1 MLVGLVETRLMQ
13 TDTRQIPALS
23 LDRTTGRARASTPA
37 DRCALMLLDAYGGL
51 SRAFQQRGLY
61 RACRLAGNL
70 LWRERSA
77 TIVLAP
83 EAAVS
88 FPASDPYWNRMLLR
102 SYDHEP
108 ELARFLRAL
117 ESVDYGFVDCGA
129 NIGYWSVFAA
139 SSAAGGKSVLAVE
152 ASASTFTLL
161 SANVA
166 PHSGKVRAF
175 HRAILDRSGLEV
187 RLNDAAHEARGIAA
201 DNEAPFG
208 EAVLS
213 ITIDDLI
220 AQEGWQDR
228 RLVVKL
234 DVEGVEREALA
245 GMEAALEADALVI
258 YEDHGADPTHALTR
272 HLIEDRGF
280 DVHLLLDART
290 IPVARAHEL
299 DGWKRDR
306 TKGYNLVARRNK
318 KSWSEVLT

>member
-1 MLVGLVETRLMQ
+1 MR
-13 TDTRQIPALS
+13 TDIREIAALS
-23 LDRTTGRARASTPA
+23 LDRTTGRALAPA
-37 DRCALMLLDAYGGL
+37 LPDRCALTLLEAYGGL
-51 SRAFQQRGLY
+51 SRSFQQRGLY
-61 RACRLAGNL
+61 RACRLVGRL
-70 LWRERSA
+70 LWSERSA
-77 TIVLAP
+77 TIILGPGGAI
-83 EAAVS
+83 S

-117 ESVDYGFVDCGA
+117 GSVDYGFVDCGA

-139 SSAAGGKSVLAVE
+139 SSAGGGKPVLAVE
-152 ASASTFTLL
+152 ASASTFALL

-166 PHSGKVRAF
+166 PHSDNVRAF
-175 HRAILDRSGLEV
+175 HRAILDRSGVEV

-201 DNEAPFG
+201 ESEAPCG

-245 GMEAALEADALVI
+245 GMETALAADALVI

-280 DVHLLLDART
+280 DVHLLLDTHAVPIT
-290 IPVARAHEL
+290 RAEEL
-299 DGWKRDR
+299 DRWKRDR
-306 TKGYNLVARRNK
+306 TKGYNLVARRNAD
-318 KSWSEVLT
+318 SWSEVLD